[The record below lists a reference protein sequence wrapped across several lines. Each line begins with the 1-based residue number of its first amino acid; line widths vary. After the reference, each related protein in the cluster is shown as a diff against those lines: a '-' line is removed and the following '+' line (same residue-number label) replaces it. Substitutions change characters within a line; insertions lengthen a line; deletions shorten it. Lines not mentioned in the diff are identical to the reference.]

1 MVTVDQVLTAL
12 KSVKDPEIHKDI
24 VSMGMIKDI
33 SINEDKLAFTLE
45 LTTPACPFNSEIE
58 QDVRNSISNLGIKN
72 LDLKVTA
79 RVVEGRSISMDQLL
93 PNVKNIIAVAS
104 GKGGVGK
111 TTVSVNLAVALAKSG
126 AKVGILDAD
135 IYGPSVPLMLGL
147 KQSPEVID
155 NKIQPPITENV
166 KVMSMGFFYEQS
178 QQAGIYR
185 GPIISGIVKQFI
197 TDVNWGELDYLIID
211 LPPGTGDAPLTIAQ
225 TIPITGILIVTTP
238 QDVAMNV
245 AVKAIGM
252 FNKLNVPIVGV
263 IENMSYLECPQC
275 ENKISI
281 FGAGGGQKVSEKF
294 NIPFIGQIPLHPQIM
309 VGSDSGKPVT
319 IAEPASVNSMAFD
332 KITRTVAGRV
342 SIIAEELKEQAERDR
357 QIELKQEEKIEGR
370 NDETVS
376 RPTEDQRTAAPP
388 QPQDANQT

>member
-1 MVTVDQVLTAL
+1 MVTVDQVITAL

-58 QDVRNSISNLGIKN
+58 QDVRNSVSTLGIKN

-93 PNVKNIIAVAS
+93 PNVKNIVAVAS

-111 TTVSVNLAVALAKSG
+111 TTVSVNLALALAKTG

-147 KQSPEVID
+147 KESPEVFD

-197 TDVNWGELDYLIID
+197 TDVNWEELDYLIID
-211 LPPGTGDAPLTIAQ
+211 LPPGTGDAPLTMAQ

-245 AVKAIGM
+245 AVKSIGM
-252 FNKLNVPIVGV
+252 FNKLNIPIIGV
-263 IENMSYLECPQC
+263 IENMSYLDCPNC
-275 ENKISI
+275 HEKINI
-281 FGAGGGQKVSEKF
+281 FGKGGGQKISEQF
-294 NIPFIGQIPLHPQIM
+294 NIPFIGEIPLSPQIM
-309 VGSDSGKPVT
+309 QGSDMGKSIIISEPESEYSKAFYK
-319 IAEPASVNSMAFD
+319 IAGTA
-332 KITRTVAGRV
+332 AGRISV
-342 SIIAEELKEQAERDR
+342 VAIDLRD
-357 QIELKQEEKIEGR
+357 QEEKE
-370 NDETVS
+370 
-376 RPTEDQRTAAPP
+376 AANKEQIP
-388 QPQDANQT
+388 Q